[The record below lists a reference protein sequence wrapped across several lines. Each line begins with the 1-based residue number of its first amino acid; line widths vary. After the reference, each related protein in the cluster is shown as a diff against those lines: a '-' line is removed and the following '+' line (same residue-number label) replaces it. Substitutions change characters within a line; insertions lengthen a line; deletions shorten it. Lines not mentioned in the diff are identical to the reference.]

1 MVPPTPS
8 ASAPPATTSDVEALV
23 RAAQYEMVVD
33 RSRSAN
39 LIGTPFAAVVVWLL
53 WDSVDPGRLLGW
65 LALKGLC
72 SLARIAITRAFDRER
87 ATGSLRWGR
96 RFVWAIAADGAVFGL
111 LGTLLLPVHDV
122 ALSAVMVATLIGI
135 AAIGLVVLSPSLQAA
150 LAHTIPTLL
159 PAAAM
164 QFLRGDTLSTYIGI
178 GMMVFLGLTV
188 LEGRRAAAHT
198 RDMLRLRFRMDE
210 LAAQRQQA
218 LDEAKRSSAVKGQFL
233 ATMSHEL
240 RTPLHG
246 MLGLT
251 RLMRREGAAGSAA
264 ADRLE
269 VMERTGE
276 HLLNVINEVL
286 EHSRLDGGH
295 LKLRPL
301 PFDPRALI
309 DSVAGLMRPSAL
321 EKGLALT
328 LVDRLPPGLHL
339 VGDAHRVRQVLLN
352 LAGNALKFTDHGS
365 VTIEAQ
371 LDAGRR
377 LCIDVSDTGPGV
389 APAERERIFEAFRQ
403 LDGSFSRRHGGSG
416 LGLTISR
423 QLVEAMGGT
432 IECRDA
438 PGGGACFSV
447 GLPLPTAAAPAPG
460 MPPPPHRHSL
470 SGRVLLVEDNPVNA
484 MVAQETLRILGLE
497 VVTVAGG
504 EQAVA
509 CATQDRFDLILMD
522 CQMPGV
528 DGFEATSRIRRH
540 ERGTGAD
547 RVPIVALTANA
558 LLGDRERSLAA
569 GMDDH
574 IAKPFRDD
582 DLIRVLG
589 RLLPEVGSAA
599 EA

>member
-8 ASAPPATTSDVEALV
+8 ASAPPAPTSDVEPLV
-23 RAAQYEMVVD
+23 RATQYEMVVD

-53 WDSVDPGRLLGW
+53 WDSVDPGLLLGW

-111 LGTLLLPVHDV
+111 LGTLLLPEHDV

-150 LAHTIPTLL
+150 LALTIPTLL

-233 ATMSHEL
+233 ATMSHEM

-264 ADRLE
+264 AHRLE

-371 LDAGRR
+371 LGAGRR

-460 MPPPPHRHSL
+460 MPPRPHRPSL

>member
-8 ASAPPATTSDVEALV
+8 ASAPPAPTSDVEALV
-23 RAAQYEMVVD
+23 RATQYEMVVD

-53 WDSVDPGRLLGW
+53 WDSVDPGLLLGW

-111 LGTLLLPVHDV
+111 LGTLLLPEHDV

-150 LAHTIPTLL
+150 LALTIPTLL

-233 ATMSHEL
+233 ATMSHEM

-460 MPPPPHRHSL
+460 MPPRPHRHSL

>member
-1 MVPPTPS
+1 
-8 ASAPPATTSDVEALV
+8 
-23 RAAQYEMVVD
+23 
-33 RSRSAN
+33 
-39 LIGTPFAAVVVWLL
+39 
-53 WDSVDPGRLLGW
+53 
-65 LALKGLC
+65 
-72 SLARIAITRAFDRER
+72 
-87 ATGSLRWGR
+87 
-96 RFVWAIAADGAVFGL
+96 
-111 LGTLLLPVHDV
+111 
-122 ALSAVMVATLIGI
+122 
-135 AAIGLVVLSPSLQAA
+135 
-150 LAHTIPTLL
+150 
-159 PAAAM
+159 M

-218 LDEAKRSSAVKGQFL
+218 LDEAKRSSAVKSQFL
-233 ATMSHEL
+233 ATMSHEM

-321 EKGLALT
+321 ERGLALT

-389 APAERERIFEAFRQ
+389 APEERERIFEAFRQ
-403 LDGSFSRRHGGSG
+403 LDGSFSRRHGGTG

-509 CATQDRFDLILMD
+509 CATRDRFDLILMD